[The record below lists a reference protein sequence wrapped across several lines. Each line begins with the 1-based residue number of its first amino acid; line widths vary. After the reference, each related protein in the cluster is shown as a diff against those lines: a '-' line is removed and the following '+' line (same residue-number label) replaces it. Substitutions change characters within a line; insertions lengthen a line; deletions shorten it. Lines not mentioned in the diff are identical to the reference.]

1 MEQLYQMSNRR
12 RMKNARIISNLCPN
26 CFSTLTNNEDGTIS
40 CTGDRLTFWKTEA
53 ENYKKLSPEE
63 QKLYLDSLEDSSK
76 FLQLVATVD
85 NLNCGYSSQL
95 SAITSN
101 NSTRIPDAMAVGRLE
116 RKLGRQL
123 TELELEEGFKFEGGY
138 CLPFINFPE
147 DA

>member
-1 MEQLYQMSNRR
+1 MYQMSNRR

-26 CFSTLTNNEDGTIS
+26 CFSTLTTNEDGTIN

-53 ENYKKLSPEE
+53 ENYKKLSPED
-63 QKLYLDSLEDSSK
+63 QKQYLDSLEDSSK
-76 FLQLVATVD
+76 FLALVATIGS
-85 NLNCGYSSQL
+85 LNCGYSSQL

-101 NSTRIPDAMAVGRLE
+101 NSTRIADSMAVGRME

-123 TELELEEGFKFEGGY
+123 TELELEEGFTFLDGSR
-138 CLPFINFPE
+138 LPFINFPE